1 MKMIKAILRPETAEK
16 VADSLAD
23 AGFVSMTQVHV
34 FGRGKQKGLTV
45 GTIHYEELPKTMILM
60 VVEDENVENVIKLI
74 KDGAYTGN
82 FGDGKVFVSPVE
94 EAYTV
99 RTGIK
104 GL

>member
-1 MKMIKAILRPETAEK
+1 MKMIRAILRPETAEK

-34 FGRGKQKGLTV
+34 FGRGK
-45 GTIHYEELPKTMILM
+45 H
-60 VVEDENVENVIKLI
+60 
-74 KDGAYTGN
+74 GAYTGN